1 MSSLTQRSDAL
12 QQMPQD
18 FSNFL
23 DSVITIS
30 GADTGGRIN
39 NIDDFNL
46 VIRTF
51 IEKLESEL
59 TSDDG
64 EIKLPDGITKSKLKS
79 FLTKKAQSSDG
90 TGIHMLGGIMMA
102 NICRDKLMYIADKG
116 QDMVLSD
123 LALARLKDIFT
134 KGFVEDFSRSL
145 PFRATTSDILRRGN
159 QGQNADDDDDNDNSD
174 GSYTRFFN
182 ELFKVTRGRFKWRAN
197 IFAPVSNDLQ
207 CLRAHSD
214 GNAASIVHQM
224 HDQGTLTCYICGCK
238 IKSLGGTRGQWK
250 MQCEHIL
257 PIITAIAHWWLVK
270 PVDRLPRSLTNIYT
284 EEQIRLLKEEYD
296 WSHACCN
303 LIKNN
308 WELINIGPDG
318 CTANSRGI
326 SYLLQAIWEGSNP
339 PSQFDCAEVNKTT
352 KNCLFNL
359 STVKWPGNF
368 KASQRC
374 KSQKTAIID
383 RIKTLTSTI
392 NNNILSTN
400 NYQVYTLFTKF
411 RVMSAIT
418 DDSFMQLLLNTVD
431 EDHSLALTEA
441 IQSEINGAKAKVSD
455 AIERCND
462 NIIKAGEM
470 GQTINT
476 IESQENT
483 LHRIININNEEIR
496 KLKNDS
502 RSRGADVR
510 ARKIAELNEKNDD
523 STESLIMLMSK
534 KEEIAAELINYQ
546 QNGPGLESAMMV
558 LLLKEYLKEF
568 PGANEFLYQKKDQ
581 TWDWSGKTNAPNR
594 YMGPQEKEDYMLE
607 IEHSISV
614 GDEEVASSVSSDDEE
629 GDEEGEEEAVEEE
642 GTDRDSRIQQIS
654 ESVDQV
660 HEEMREDEV
669 EENEEKIKNI
679 VEEIFSPATVDFVLR
694 RSTRNRRQPNRLGHS
709 GGRIPNNTL
718 DTVNIVNPNIVTP
731 DIIKDNPTKP
741 VKITLIPSKV
751 SDASGSGIKPVVKT
765 YTNEDLNQAADVLI
779 QMALDIRNSQI
790 FSNLLENVEGPTLD
804 DIKMQLIRMFTQQ
817 DNSSIN
823 EINKDKL
830 KTPIDEEFVNGD
842 FSISG
847 GKTRKKKRKNKKKT
861 KNRKNKKRKRKTR
874 RRKNKSTKKRRKF

>member
-1 MSSLTQRSDAL
+1 MSSLTQTSAL
-12 QQMPQD
+12 DQIPQD
-18 FSNFL
+18 FSSFL

-30 GADTGGRIN
+30 GAEIDGKIN
-39 NIDDFNL
+39 NISDFNV
-46 VIRTF
+46 VIRSF
-51 IEKLESEL
+51 IEKLETQL
-59 TSDDG
+59 TSDTG
-64 EIKLPDGITKSKLKS
+64 EINLPEGITKTKLKS

-90 TGIHMLGGIMMA
+90 TGINMLGGIMMA

-134 KGFVEDFSRSL
+134 KGFVEDFSRNL

-159 QGQNADDDDDNDNSD
+159 QAQNDDDDDDDGDNSD
-174 GSYTRFFN
+174 GSYTKFFN
-182 ELFKVTRGRFKWRAN
+182 ELFKVTKGRFKWRAN

-214 GNAASIVHQM
+214 GNPASIVYQM
-224 HDQGTLTCYICGCK
+224 HDADTLNCYICGCK
-238 IKSLGGTRGQWK
+238 IKSLGGSKGQWK

-257 PIITAIAHWWLVK
+257 PIITALAHWWLVK
-270 PVDRLPRSLTNIYT
+270 PDDRLPRSLTTIYT
-284 EEQIRLLKEEYD
+284 DEQIRLLKEEYD

-308 WELINIGPDG
+308 WELVNIGADG
-318 CTANSRGI
+318 CTPNTRGI

-368 KASQRC
+368 KASQSC
-374 KSQKTAIID
+374 KKQKTAIID
-383 RIKTLTSTI
+383 RIKTLTTTI

-418 DDSFMQLLLNTVD
+418 DETFMQLLLNTID
-431 EDHSLALTEA
+431 EDHSLALNEA
-441 IQSEINGAKAKVSD
+441 IQSEINGGKTKVTE
-455 AIERCND
+455 AMERCND

-476 IESQENT
+476 IESSENK
-483 LHRIININNEEIR
+483 LHRIINDNNLEIE

-502 RSRGADVR
+502 RARGAEAR
-510 ARKIAELNEKNDD
+510 ASKIEELIEKNEN
-523 STESLIMLMSK
+523 STESLISLMEK
-534 KEEIAAELINYQ
+534 KEEIASELINYQ

-558 LLLKEYLKEF
+558 VLLNEYLEKF
-568 PGANEFLYQKKDQ
+568 PDANEFLYQKNDQ
-581 TWDWSGKTNAPNR
+581 TWDWSGKTTAPNR
-594 YMGPQEKEDYMLE
+594 YMGSEEKANY
-607 IEHSISV
+607 ISDIKLAINPV
-614 GDEEVASSVSSDDEE
+614 SSEEEDEEV
-629 GDEEGEEEAVEEE
+629 EEEESR
-642 GTDRDSRIQQIS
+642 GTDRATRIQQIS

-660 HEEMREDEV
+660 QEELREDEV
-669 EENEEKIKNI
+669 AKNEEETESII
-679 VEEIFSPATVDFVLR
+679 EEIFSPATVDFVLR
-694 RSTRNRRQPNRLGHS
+694 RSTRNRRQPDRLGHS
-709 GGRIPNNTL
+709 GGKIPNNTL
-718 DTVNIVNPNIVTP
+718 DTVNVINPNIVTP

-741 VKITLIPSKV
+741 VKITLIPSKMT
-751 SDASGSGIKPVVKT
+751 DASGSDIKPVVKA
-765 YTNEDLNQAADVLI
+765 YSNEDLNKAADALI
-779 QMALDIRNSQI
+779 QMALDIRNSII
-790 FSNLLENVEGPTLD
+790 FSDLLESVEGPTLD
-804 DIKMQLIRMFTQQ
+804 DIKLQLIKMFTQE
-817 DNSSIN
+817 DTSNIN

-847 GKTRKKKRKNKKKT
+847 GRTRKRKRKNKKKT
-861 KNRKNKKRKRKTR
+861 KKRNKKRKTRTR
-874 RRKNKSTKKRRKF
+874 RRKNKSTKKRRKRRKN